1 MRIQFASD
9 LHLECLRGRP
19 AGETLVSPQPDAD
32 LLVLAG
38 DIDNGVA
45 GVRQFATWPVPV
57 LYVPGNHE
65 AYEGVLDAV
74 RAAIREA
81 ARGTS
86 VAVLDDDVADLSRFG
101 AWSVRHRDELRRL
114 RFVGST
120 LWTDYRLPSA
130 GGDPIAGMQEAAGR
144 IVDHRLIRKSEGT
157 RFMPEDAL
165 ALHERSRHWLEGELG
180 RPFDGKT
187 IVVTHHAPHEGSIH
201 QRYAGQALNAAFA
214 SHLPELLAQ
223 ADLWVHG
230 HTHDSFDYAVGRCR
244 VVANPR
250 GYPRNVGPATTPG
263 GLAFENRSFRRGWVI
278 EV

>member
-74 RAAIREA
+74 RAAIRQA

-86 VAVLDDDVADLSRFG
+86 VAGPRRRRGGF
-101 AWSVRHRDELRRL
+101 EPLRR
-114 RFVGST
+114 
-120 LWTDYRLPSA
+120 
-130 GGDPIAGMQEAAGR
+130 M
-144 IVDHRLIRKSEGT
+144 
-157 RFMPEDAL
+157 
-165 ALHERSRHWLEGELG
+165 
-180 RPFDGKT
+180 
-187 IVVTHHAPHEGSIH
+187 
-201 QRYAGQALNAAFA
+201 
-214 SHLPELLAQ
+214 
-223 ADLWVHG
+223 
-230 HTHDSFDYAVGRCR
+230 
-244 VVANPR
+244 
-250 GYPRNVGPATTPG
+250 VGPASGRVAPPA
-263 GLAFENRSFRRGWVI
+263 LAPRSRFAR
-278 EV
+278 